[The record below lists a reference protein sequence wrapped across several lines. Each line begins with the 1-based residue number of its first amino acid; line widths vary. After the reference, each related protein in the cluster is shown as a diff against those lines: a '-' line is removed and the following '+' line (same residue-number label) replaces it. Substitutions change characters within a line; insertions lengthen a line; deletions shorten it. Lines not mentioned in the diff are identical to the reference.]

1 MTLKKDFLW
10 GGAVAEH
17 QLEGGWNEGGKG
29 ISIADVMTAGA
40 HGVPREVTEGV
51 IDGLNYPNH
60 EAIDFYLNG
69 TVEDLYDGLLMKD
82 MDRAVDIL
90 KEKIE
95 EGKKIRVIGDYDIDG
110 VNATYILQQGLAGL
124 GADVDTDIP
133 DRIKDGYG
141 LNQML
146 IDRALEDDVDTIVT
160 CDNGIAAMNE
170 IAYGK
175 EQGMTI
181 VVTDHHE
188 VPYLEENGEKK
199 YLLPPA
205 DAVVDPHRADCE
217 YPFKGLCG
225 AAVAYK
231 LVEVLYR
238 VSGKSEQEVEHLQ
251 ESLME
256 NVAIATIGDVMD
268 LVGENR
274 VFVKKGLELLK
285 TTKNEGLHALM
296 QCTGVDTAN
305 LNTYH
310 IGFVLGPCIN
320 AGGRLDTAKRA
331 LELLNASNR
340 REAVTL
346 AADLKELNDSRKEMT
361 EEGVEEAVRQIES
374 SSWKDDQVLVVYLPK
389 CHESIA
395 GIIAGRIKERY
406 YRPTFVLTRGETG
419 VKGSGRSIEA
429 YDMFAEMS
437 RCRELFTKF
446 GGHKLAAGLSL
457 EEENVEVFRKRINE
471 LADLTEDD
479 LQMKV
484 SIDMRLPFPY
494 INEELIHELK
504 ILEPFGKG
512 NGKPLFAESKL
523 RVIQPRIFGKNRN
536 VLKCRLEDQQGNQM
550 EAVYFGEVEDCLQ
563 QMEKKQIMS
572 FTYYP
577 SINEYMGR
585 RTIQLTIVNYQ

>member
-1 MTLKKDFLW
+1 MEKWFVAMKKADFN
-10 GGAVAEH
+10 GIAEKY
-17 QLEGGWNEGGKG
+17 Q
-29 ISIADVMTAGA
+29 ISPIIARLMRNRDVVG
-40 HGVPREVTEGV
+40 
-51 IDGLNYPNH
+51 DD
-60 EAIDFYLNG
+60 AIDFYLNG
-69 TVEDLYDGLLMKD
+69 TVENLYDGLLMKD

-146 IDRALEDDVDTIVT
+146 IDRALEDDVDTIIT
-160 CDNGIAAMNE
+160 CDNGIAAMSE

-175 EQGMTI
+175 ENGMTI

-238 VSGKSEQEVEHLQ
+238 VSGKPEQEVEHLQ
-251 ESLME
+251 ERLME

-310 IGFVLGPCIN
+310 IGFVIGPCIN

-374 SSWKDDQVLVVYLPK
+374 SSWKDDQVLVVYLPE

-406 YRPTFVLTRGETG
+406 YRPTFVLTKGETG

-457 EEENVEVFRKRINE
+457 EEEKVEVFRKRINE
-471 LADLTEDD
+471 LADLTEED

-550 EAVYFGEVEDCLQ
+550 EAVYFGEVEDCLR

>member
-1 MTLKKDFLW
+1 MEKWFVAMKKADFN
-10 GGAVAEH
+10 GIAEKY
-17 QLEGGWNEGGKG
+17 Q
-29 ISIADVMTAGA
+29 ISPIIARLMRSRDVIG
-40 HGVPREVTEGV
+40 
-51 IDGLNYPNH
+51 D

-146 IDRALEDDVDTIVT
+146 IDRALEDDVDTIIT

-175 EQGMTI
+175 ENGMTI

-238 VSGKSEQEVEHLQ
+238 VSGKSEQDVEHLQ

-310 IGFVLGPCIN
+310 IGFVIGPCIN

-374 SSWKDDQVLVVYLPK
+374 SSWKDDQVLVVYLPE

-395 GIIAGRIKERY
+395 GIIAGRIKDRY
-406 YRPTFVLTRGETG
+406 YRPTFVLTRGESG

-457 EEENVEVFRKRINE
+457 EEKNVEVFRKRINE
-471 LADLTEDD
+471 LADLTEED

>member
-1 MTLKKDFLW
+1 MKKERWVVSAKRADFQ
-10 GGAVAEH
+10 A
-17 QLEGGWNEGGKG
+17 
-29 ISIADVMTAGA
+29 IADRFGIDPVIA
-40 HGVPREVTEGV
+40 RLIRNRDVTGEKE
-51 IDGLNYPNH
+51 I
-60 EAIDFYLNG
+60 EEYLFG
-69 TVEDLYDGLLMKD
+69 DLEQLHDPLLMKD
-82 MDRAVDIL
+82 MERAADLIA
-90 KEKIE
+90 EKIRE
-95 EGKKIRVIGDYDIDG
+95 KKPIRIIGDYDIDG
-110 VNATYILQQGLAGL
+110 VTATYILLTGLKDL
-124 GADVDTDIP
+124 GADADVRIP
-133 DRIKDGYG
+133 DRIADGYG
-141 LNQML
+141 LNEHLVQFAA
-146 IDRALEDDVDTIVT
+146 DEGRDTIVT
-160 CDNGIAAMNE
+160 CDNGIAAGSQ
-170 IAYGK
+170 IRLAK
-175 EQGMTI
+175 ELGMTV

-188 VPYLEENGEKK
+188 VPFEEDENGERR
-199 YLLPPA
+199 YILPPA
-205 DAVVDPHRADCE
+205 DAVVNPKQKDCS
-217 YPFKGLCG
+217 YPFPGLCG
-225 AAVAYK
+225 AAVAWK
-231 LVEVLYR
+231 LIQTMEAKA
-238 VSGKSEQEVEHLQ
+238 GIPKEHSFRFL
-251 ESLME
+251 EF
-256 NVAIATIGDVMD
+256 VAIATIGDVMD

-310 IGFVLGPCIN
+310 IGFVIGPCIN

-374 SSWKDDQVLVVYLPK
+374 SSWKDDQVLVVYLPE

-406 YRPTFVLTRGETG
+406 YRPTFVLTKGETG

-457 EEENVEVFRKRINE
+457 EEEKVEVFRKRINE
-471 LADLTEDD
+471 LADLTEED

-550 EAVYFGEVEDCLQ
+550 EAVYFGEVEDCLR

>member
-1 MTLKKDFLW
+1 MEKWFVTMKKADFN
-10 GGAVAEH
+10 GIAEKY
-17 QLEGGWNEGGKG
+17 Q
-29 ISIADVMTAGA
+29 ISPIIARLMRNRDVIG
-40 HGVPREVTEGV
+40 
-51 IDGLNYPNH
+51 D

-146 IDRALEDDVDTIVT
+146 IDRALEDDVDTIIT
-160 CDNGIAAMNE
+160 CDNGIAARSE

-175 EQGMTI
+175 ENGMTI

-188 VPYLEENGEKK
+188 VPYLEENGEKR

-205 DAVVDPHRADCE
+205 DAVVDPHRADCG

-238 VSGKSEQEVEHLQ
+238 VSGKSDQEVEHLQ

-310 IGFVLGPCIN
+310 IGFVIGPCIN

-374 SSWKDDQVLVVYLPK
+374 SSWKDDQVLVVYLPE

-406 YRPTFVLTRGETG
+406 YRPTFVLTRGESG

-457 EEENVEVFRKRINE
+457 EEEKVEVFRKRINE
-471 LADLTEDD
+471 LADLTEED

-577 SINEYMGR
+577 TVNEYMGK

>member
-1 MTLKKDFLW
+1 MEKWFVAMKKADFN
-10 GGAVAEH
+10 GIAEKY
-17 QLEGGWNEGGKG
+17 Q
-29 ISIADVMTAGA
+29 ISPIIARLMRNRDVIG
-40 HGVPREVTEGV
+40 
-51 IDGLNYPNH
+51 DK
-60 EAIDFYLNG
+60 AIDFYLNG

-146 IDRALEDDVDTIVT
+146 IDRALEDDVDTIIT

-175 EQGMTI
+175 ENGMTI

-310 IGFVLGPCIN
+310 IGFVIGPCIN

-374 SSWKDDQVLVVYLPK
+374 SSWKDDQVLVVYLPE

-406 YRPTFVLTRGETG
+406 YRPTFVLTRGESG

-457 EEENVEVFRKRINE
+457 EEEKVEVFRKRINE
-471 LADLTEDD
+471 LADLTEED

-577 SINEYMGR
+577 TVNEYMGK

>member
-1 MTLKKDFLW
+1 MEKWFVTMKKADFN
-10 GGAVAEH
+10 GIAEKY
-17 QLEGGWNEGGKG
+17 Q
-29 ISIADVMTAGA
+29 ISPIIARLMRNRDVIG
-40 HGVPREVTEGV
+40 
-51 IDGLNYPNH
+51 D

-146 IDRALEDDVDTIVT
+146 IDRALEDDVDTIIT
-160 CDNGIAAMNE
+160 CDNGIAAMSE

-175 EQGMTI
+175 ENGMTI

-188 VPYLEENGEKK
+188 VPYLEENGKKK

-251 ESLME
+251 DNLME

-310 IGFVLGPCIN
+310 IGFVIGPCIN

-471 LADLTEDD
+471 LADLTEED

-523 RVIQPRIFGKNRN
+523 RVIRPRIFGKNRN

>member
-1 MTLKKDFLW
+1 MEKWFVTMKKADFN
-10 GGAVAEH
+10 GIAEKY
-17 QLEGGWNEGGKG
+17 Q
-29 ISIADVMTAGA
+29 ISPIIARLMRNRDVIG
-40 HGVPREVTEGV
+40 
-51 IDGLNYPNH
+51 D

-188 VPYLEENGEKK
+188 VPYLEENGKKK

>member
-1 MTLKKDFLW
+1 MKKADFN
-10 GGAVAEH
+10 GIAEKY
-17 QLEGGWNEGGKG
+17 Q
-29 ISIADVMTAGA
+29 ISPIIARLMRNRDVIG
-40 HGVPREVTEGV
+40 
-51 IDGLNYPNH
+51 D

-146 IDRALEDDVDTIVT
+146 IDRALEDDVDTIIT

-175 EQGMTI
+175 ENGMTI

-199 YLLPPA
+199 HLLPPA

-251 ESLME
+251 DNLME

-419 VKGSGRSIEA
+419 VKGSGRSIKA

-550 EAVYFGEVEDCLQ
+550 EAVYFGEVEDCLR

>member
-1 MTLKKDFLW
+1 MEKWFVAMKKADFN
-10 GGAVAEH
+10 GIAEKY
-17 QLEGGWNEGGKG
+17 Q
-29 ISIADVMTAGA
+29 ISPIIARLMRNRDVIG
-40 HGVPREVTEGV
+40 
-51 IDGLNYPNH
+51 D

-146 IDRALEDDVDTIVT
+146 IDRALEDDVDTIIT
-160 CDNGIAAMNE
+160 CDNGIAAMSE

-175 EQGMTI
+175 ENGMTI
-181 VVTDHHE
+181 AVTDHHE

-205 DAVVDPHRADCE
+205 DAVVDPHRADCG

-251 ESLME
+251 DNLME

-310 IGFVLGPCIN
+310 IGFVIGPCIN

-457 EEENVEVFRKRINE
+457 EEEKVEVFRKRINE
-471 LADLTEDD
+471 LADLTEED

-577 SINEYMGR
+577 TVNEYMGK

>member
-1 MTLKKDFLW
+1 MEKWFVTMKKADFN
-10 GGAVAEH
+10 GIAEKY
-17 QLEGGWNEGGKG
+17 Q
-29 ISIADVMTAGA
+29 ISPIIARLMRNRDVIG
-40 HGVPREVTEGV
+40 
-51 IDGLNYPNH
+51 D

-146 IDRALEDDVDTIVT
+146 IDRALEDDVDTIIT

-175 EQGMTI
+175 ENGMTI

>member
-1 MTLKKDFLW
+1 MKKADFN
-10 GGAVAEH
+10 GIAEKY
-17 QLEGGWNEGGKG
+17 Q
-29 ISIADVMTAGA
+29 ISPIIARLMRNRDVIG
-40 HGVPREVTEGV
+40 
-51 IDGLNYPNH
+51 D

-160 CDNGIAAMNE
+160 CDNGIAAMSE

-175 EQGMTI
+175 ENGMTI

-188 VPYLEENGEKK
+188 VPYLEENGKKK

-251 ESLME
+251 DNLME

-361 EEGVEEAVRQIES
+361 EEGVEEAVRQIKS

>member
-1 MTLKKDFLW
+1 MEKWFVAMKKADFN
-10 GGAVAEH
+10 GIAEKY
-17 QLEGGWNEGGKG
+17 Q
-29 ISIADVMTAGA
+29 ISPIIARLMRNRDVIG
-40 HGVPREVTEGV
+40 
-51 IDGLNYPNH
+51 D

-146 IDRALEDDVDTIVT
+146 IDRALEDDVDTIIT
-160 CDNGIAAMNE
+160 CDNGIAAMSE

-175 EQGMTI
+175 ENGMTI

-251 ESLME
+251 DNLME

-374 SSWKDDQVLVVYLPK
+374 SSWKDDQVLVVYLPE

-457 EEENVEVFRKRINE
+457 EEENVEAFRKRINE
-471 LADLTEDD
+471 LADLTEED

>member
-1 MTLKKDFLW
+1 MKKERWVVSAKRADFQ
-10 GGAVAEH
+10 A
-17 QLEGGWNEGGKG
+17 
-29 ISIADVMTAGA
+29 IADRFGIDPVIA
-40 HGVPREVTEGV
+40 RLIRNRDVTGEKE
-51 IDGLNYPNH
+51 I
-60 EAIDFYLNG
+60 EEYLFG
-69 TVEDLYDGLLMKD
+69 DLEQLHDPLLMKD
-82 MDRAVDIL
+82 MERAADLIA
-90 KEKIE
+90 EKIRE
-95 EGKKIRVIGDYDIDG
+95 KKPIRIIGDYDIDG
-110 VNATYILQQGLAGL
+110 VTATYILLTGLKDL
-124 GADVDTDIP
+124 GADADVRIP
-133 DRIKDGYG
+133 DRIADGYG
-141 LNQML
+141 LNEHLVQFAA
-146 IDRALEDDVDTIVT
+146 DEGRDTIVT
-160 CDNGIAAMNE
+160 CDNGIAAGSQ
-170 IAYGK
+170 IRLAK
-175 EQGMTI
+175 ELGMTV

-188 VPYLEENGEKK
+188 VPFEEDENGERR
-199 YLLPPA
+199 YILPPA
-205 DAVVDPHRADCE
+205 DAVVNPKQKDCS
-217 YPFKGLCG
+217 YPFPGLCG
-225 AAVAYK
+225 AAVAWK
-231 LVEVLYR
+231 LIQTMEAKA
-238 VSGKSEQEVEHLQ
+238 GIPKEHSFRFL
-251 ESLME
+251 EF
-256 NVAIATIGDVMD
+256 VAIATIGDVMD

>member
-1 MTLKKDFLW
+1 MEKWFVAMKKADFN
-10 GGAVAEH
+10 GIAEKY
-17 QLEGGWNEGGKG
+17 Q
-29 ISIADVMTAGA
+29 ISPIIARLMRNRDVIG
-40 HGVPREVTEGV
+40 
-51 IDGLNYPNH
+51 D

-146 IDRALEDDVDTIVT
+146 IDRALEDDVDTIIT

-175 EQGMTI
+175 ENGMTI

-188 VPYLEENGEKK
+188 VPYLEENVEKK

-251 ESLME
+251 ERLME

-296 QCTGVDTAN
+296 QCTGVDIAN

-310 IGFVLGPCIN
+310 IGFVIGPCIN

-374 SSWKDDQVLVVYLPK
+374 SSWKDDQVLVVYLPE

-406 YRPTFVLTRGETG
+406 YRPTFVLTKGETG

-471 LADLTEDD
+471 LADLTEED

-494 INEELIHELK
+494 INEELIRELK

-550 EAVYFGEVEDCLQ
+550 EAVYFGEVEDCLR

>member
-1 MTLKKDFLW
+1 MILTDGEGIWMEKWFVAMKKADFN
-10 GGAVAEH
+10 GIAEKY
-17 QLEGGWNEGGKG
+17 Q
-29 ISIADVMTAGA
+29 ISPIIARLMRNRDVIG
-40 HGVPREVTEGV
+40 
-51 IDGLNYPNH
+51 D

-146 IDRALEDDVDTIVT
+146 IDRALDDDVDTIIT
-160 CDNGIAAMNE
+160 CDNGIAAMSE

-175 EQGMTI
+175 ENGMTI

-238 VSGKSEQEVEHLQ
+238 VSGKPEQEVEHLQ

-310 IGFVLGPCIN
+310 IGFVIGPCIN

-374 SSWKDDQVLVVYLPK
+374 SSWKDDQVLVVYLPE

-406 YRPTFVLTRGETG
+406 YRPTFVLTKGETG

-471 LADLTEDD
+471 LADLTEED

-550 EAVYFGEVEDCLQ
+550 EAVYFGEVEDCLR

>member
-1 MTLKKDFLW
+1 MEKWFVAMKKADFN
-10 GGAVAEH
+10 GIAEKY
-17 QLEGGWNEGGKG
+17 Q
-29 ISIADVMTAGA
+29 ISPIIARLMRNRDVIG
-40 HGVPREVTEGV
+40 
-51 IDGLNYPNH
+51 D

-146 IDRALEDDVDTIVT
+146 IDRALEDDVDTIIT

-175 EQGMTI
+175 ENGMTI

-251 ESLME
+251 ERLME

-296 QCTGVDTAN
+296 QCTGVDAAN

-310 IGFVLGPCIN
+310 IGFVIGPCIN

-374 SSWKDDQVLVVYLPK
+374 SSWKDDQVLVVYLPE

-406 YRPTFVLTRGETG
+406 YRPTFVLTRGESG

-457 EEENVEVFRKRINE
+457 EEEKVEVFRKRINE
-471 LADLTEDD
+471 LADLTEED

-577 SINEYMGR
+577 TVNEYMGK

>member
-1 MTLKKDFLW
+1 MKKADFN
-10 GGAVAEH
+10 GIAEKY
-17 QLEGGWNEGGKG
+17 Q
-29 ISIADVMTAGA
+29 ISPIIARLMRNRDVIG
-40 HGVPREVTEGV
+40 
-51 IDGLNYPNH
+51 D

-146 IDRALEDDVDTIVT
+146 IDRALEDDVDTIIT

>member
-1 MTLKKDFLW
+1 MEKWFVTMKKADFN
-10 GGAVAEH
+10 GIAEKY
-17 QLEGGWNEGGKG
+17 Q
-29 ISIADVMTAGA
+29 ISPIIARLMRNRDVIG
-40 HGVPREVTEGV
+40 
-51 IDGLNYPNH
+51 D

-110 VNATYILQQGLAGL
+110 VNATYILQQGLTGL

-146 IDRALEDDVDTIVT
+146 IDRALEDDVDTIIT

-175 EQGMTI
+175 ENGMTI

-310 IGFVLGPCIN
+310 IGFVIGPCIN

-374 SSWKDDQVLVVYLPK
+374 SSWKDDQVLVVYLPE

-406 YRPTFVLTRGETG
+406 YRPTFVLTKGETG

-471 LADLTEDD
+471 LADLTEED

-550 EAVYFGEVEDCLQ
+550 EAVYFGEVEDCLR

>member
-1 MTLKKDFLW
+1 MENWFVAMKKADFN
-10 GGAVAEH
+10 GIAEKY
-17 QLEGGWNEGGKG
+17 Q
-29 ISIADVMTAGA
+29 ISPIIARLMRNRDVIG
-40 HGVPREVTEGV
+40 
-51 IDGLNYPNH
+51 D

-146 IDRALEDDVDTIVT
+146 IDRALEDDVDTIIT

-175 EQGMTI
+175 ENGMTI

-188 VPYLEENGEKK
+188 VPYLEENGKKK

-251 ESLME
+251 ERLME

-310 IGFVLGPCIN
+310 IGFVIGPCIN

-374 SSWKDDQVLVVYLPK
+374 SSWKDDQVLVVYLPE

-406 YRPTFVLTRGETG
+406 YRPTFVLTKGETG

-471 LADLTEDD
+471 LADLTEED

-563 QMEKKQIMS
+563 KMEKKQIMS

>member
-1 MTLKKDFLW
+1 MEKWFVAMKKADFN
-10 GGAVAEH
+10 GIAEKY
-17 QLEGGWNEGGKG
+17 Q
-29 ISIADVMTAGA
+29 ISPIIARLMRNRDVVG
-40 HGVPREVTEGV
+40 
-51 IDGLNYPNH
+51 DD
-60 EAIDFYLNG
+60 AIDFYLNG
-69 TVEDLYDGLLMKD
+69 TVEDLHDGLLMKD

-146 IDRALEDDVDTIVT
+146 IDRALEDDVDTIIT

-175 EQGMTI
+175 ENGMTI

-188 VPYLEENGEKK
+188 VPYLKENGEKK

-251 ESLME
+251 ERLME

-310 IGFVLGPCIN
+310 IGFVIGPCIN

-374 SSWKDDQVLVVYLPK
+374 SSWKDDQVLVVYLPE

-406 YRPTFVLTRGETG
+406 YRPTFVLTKGETG

-457 EEENVEVFRKRINE
+457 EEEKVEVFRKRINE
-471 LADLTEDD
+471 LADLTEED

-550 EAVYFGEVEDCLQ
+550 EAVYFGEVEDCLR

>member
-1 MTLKKDFLW
+1 MEKWFVAMKKADFN
-10 GGAVAEH
+10 GIAEKY
-17 QLEGGWNEGGKG
+17 Q
-29 ISIADVMTAGA
+29 ISPIIARLMRNRDVIG
-40 HGVPREVTEGV
+40 
-51 IDGLNYPNH
+51 D

-146 IDRALEDDVDTIVT
+146 IDRALEDDVDTIIT
-160 CDNGIAAMNE
+160 CDNGIAAMSE

-175 EQGMTI
+175 ENGMTI

-238 VSGKSEQEVEHLQ
+238 VSGKPEQEVEHLQ

-310 IGFVLGPCIN
+310 IGFVIGPCIN

-374 SSWKDDQVLVVYLPK
+374 SSWKDDQVLVVYLPE

-406 YRPTFVLTRGETG
+406 YRPTFVLTKGETG

-457 EEENVEVFRKRINE
+457 EEEKVEVFRKRINE
-471 LADLTEDD
+471 LANLTEED

-550 EAVYFGEVEDCLQ
+550 EAVYFGEVEDCLR

>member
-1 MTLKKDFLW
+1 MEKWFVAMKKADFN
-10 GGAVAEH
+10 GIAEKY
-17 QLEGGWNEGGKG
+17 Q
-29 ISIADVMTAGA
+29 ISPIIARLMRNRDVIG
-40 HGVPREVTEGV
+40 
-51 IDGLNYPNH
+51 D

-146 IDRALEDDVDTIVT
+146 IDRALEDDVDTIIT
-160 CDNGIAAMNE
+160 CDNGIAAMSE

-175 EQGMTI
+175 ENGMTI

-199 YLLPPA
+199 HLLPPA

-310 IGFVLGPCIN
+310 IGFVIGPCIN

-361 EEGVEEAVRQIES
+361 EAGVEEAVRQIES
-374 SSWKDDQVLVVYLPK
+374 SSWKDDQVLVVYLPE

-406 YRPTFVLTRGETG
+406 YRPTFVLTKGETG

-457 EEENVEVFRKRINE
+457 EEEKVEVFRKRINE
-471 LADLTEDD
+471 LADLTEED

-550 EAVYFGEVEDCLQ
+550 EAVYFGEVEDCLR

-585 RTIQLTIVNYQ
+585 RIIQLTIVNYQ

>member
-1 MTLKKDFLW
+1 M
-10 GGAVAEH
+10 
-17 QLEGGWNEGGKG
+17 
-29 ISIADVMTAGA
+29 
-40 HGVPREVTEGV
+40 
-51 IDGLNYPNH
+51 
-60 EAIDFYLNG
+60 
-69 TVEDLYDGLLMKD
+69 
-82 MDRAVDIL
+82 
-90 KEKIE
+90 
-95 EGKKIRVIGDYDIDG
+95 
-110 VNATYILQQGLAGL
+110 
-124 GADVDTDIP
+124 
-133 DRIKDGYG
+133 
-141 LNQML
+141 
-146 IDRALEDDVDTIVT
+146 
-160 CDNGIAAMNE
+160 
-170 IAYGK
+170 
-175 EQGMTI
+175 
-181 VVTDHHE
+181 
-188 VPYLEENGEKK
+188 
-199 YLLPPA
+199 
-205 DAVVDPHRADCE
+205 
-217 YPFKGLCG
+217 
-225 AAVAYK
+225 
-231 LVEVLYR
+231 
-238 VSGKSEQEVEHLQ
+238 SGKSEQEVEHLQ
-251 ESLME
+251 DNLME

-471 LADLTEDD
+471 LADLTEED

-523 RVIQPRIFGKNRN
+523 RVIRPRIFGKNRN

>member
-1 MTLKKDFLW
+1 MEKWFVAMKKADFN
-10 GGAVAEH
+10 GIAEKY
-17 QLEGGWNEGGKG
+17 Q
-29 ISIADVMTAGA
+29 ISPIIARLMRNRDVIG
-40 HGVPREVTEGV
+40 
-51 IDGLNYPNH
+51 DD
-60 EAIDFYLNG
+60 AIDFYLNG

-146 IDRALEDDVDTIVT
+146 IDRALEDDVDTIIT

-175 EQGMTI
+175 ENGMTI

-251 ESLME
+251 ERLME

-310 IGFVLGPCIN
+310 IGFVIGPCIN

-374 SSWKDDQVLVVYLPK
+374 SSWKDDQVLVVYLPE

-406 YRPTFVLTRGETG
+406 YRPTFVLTKGEAG

-457 EEENVEVFRKRINE
+457 EEEKVEVFRKRINE
-471 LADLTEDD
+471 LADLTEED

-550 EAVYFGEVEDCLQ
+550 EAVYFGEVEDCLR

>member
-1 MTLKKDFLW
+1 MEKWFVAMKKADFN
-10 GGAVAEH
+10 GIAEKY
-17 QLEGGWNEGGKG
+17 Q
-29 ISIADVMTAGA
+29 ISPIIARLMRNRDVIG
-40 HGVPREVTEGV
+40 
-51 IDGLNYPNH
+51 D

-146 IDRALEDDVDTIVT
+146 IDRALEDDVDTIIT
-160 CDNGIAAMNE
+160 CDNGIAAMSE

-175 EQGMTI
+175 ENGMTI

-205 DAVVDPHRADCE
+205 DAVVDPHRADCG

-310 IGFVLGPCIN
+310 IGFVIGPCIN

-457 EEENVEVFRKRINE
+457 EEEKVEVFRKRINE
-471 LADLTEDD
+471 LADLTEED

-577 SINEYMGR
+577 TVNEYMGK

>member
-1 MTLKKDFLW
+1 MIGD
-10 GGAVAEH
+10 
-17 QLEGGWNEGGKG
+17 
-29 ISIADVMTAGA
+29 
-40 HGVPREVTEGV
+40 
-51 IDGLNYPNH
+51 

-146 IDRALEDDVDTIVT
+146 IDRALDDDVDTIIT
-160 CDNGIAAMNE
+160 CDNGIAAMSE

-175 EQGMTI
+175 ENGMTI

-310 IGFVLGPCIN
+310 IGFVIGPCIN

-374 SSWKDDQVLVVYLPK
+374 SSWKDDQVLVVYLPE

-406 YRPTFVLTRGETG
+406 YRPTFVLTKGETG

-457 EEENVEVFRKRINE
+457 EEEKVEVFRKRINE
-471 LADLTEDD
+471 LADLTEED

-550 EAVYFGEVEDCLQ
+550 EAVYFGEVEDCLR

>member
-1 MTLKKDFLW
+1 MEKWFVTMKKADFN
-10 GGAVAEH
+10 GIAERY
-17 QLEGGWNEGGKG
+17 Q
-29 ISIADVMTAGA
+29 ISPIIARLMRNRDVIG
-40 HGVPREVTEGV
+40 
-51 IDGLNYPNH
+51 D

-146 IDRALEDDVDTIVT
+146 IDRALDDDVDTIIT
-160 CDNGIAAMNE
+160 CDNGIAARCE

-175 EQGMTI
+175 ENGMTI

-205 DAVVDPHRADCE
+205 DAVVDPHRADCG

-238 VSGKSEQEVEHLQ
+238 VSGKSDQEVEHLQ

-310 IGFVLGPCIN
+310 IGFVIGPCIN

-374 SSWKDDQVLVVYLPK
+374 SSWKDDQVLVVYLPE

-429 YDMFAEMS
+429 YDMFAEMN

-457 EEENVEVFRKRINE
+457 EEENVEAFRKRINE
-471 LADLTEDD
+471 LADLTEED

>member
-1 MTLKKDFLW
+1 MEKWFVTMKKADFN
-10 GGAVAEH
+10 GIAEKY
-17 QLEGGWNEGGKG
+17 Q
-29 ISIADVMTAGA
+29 ISPIIARLMRNRDVIG
-40 HGVPREVTEGV
+40 
-51 IDGLNYPNH
+51 D

-146 IDRALEDDVDTIVT
+146 IDRALEDDVDTIIT
-160 CDNGIAAMNE
+160 CDNGIAAMSE

-175 EQGMTI
+175 ENGMTI

-188 VPYLEENGEKK
+188 VPYLEENGKKK

-251 ESLME
+251 ERLME

-310 IGFVLGPCIN
+310 IGFVIGPCIN

-374 SSWKDDQVLVVYLPK
+374 SSWKDDQVLVVYLPE

-457 EEENVEVFRKRINE
+457 EEEKVEVFRKRINE
-471 LADLTEDD
+471 LADLTEED